1 MWSTIII
8 IRSKLSASFFYDKIK
23 LGEVLM
29 KEQIILGVPHDG
41 WSNISIGD
49 FNCTASYIT
58 NVPFD
63 ILNNSIISLKE
74 EMPFCLYLHLEAYG
88 EVNIYSDVKTYI
100 IHENSETD
108 LYSFDIDKYE
118 LIKSFIKQLKDNIED
133 WSMWEDFEEE
143 NHEELEKNEKEI
155 LKKIKT
161 IEDLLKE
168 ND

>member
-1 MWSTIII
+1 
-8 IRSKLSASFFYDKIK
+8 
-23 LGEVLM
+23 M
-29 KEQIILGVPHDG
+29 KENVFLDVPHDG
-41 WSNISIGD
+41 WVNISIGD

-74 EMPFCLYLHLEAYG
+74 EIPFCLYLHLETYG

-100 IHENSETD
+100 IHENSKTD
-108 LYSFDIDKYE
+108 FYSFDIDKYE

-143 NHEELEKNEKEI
+143 NHEELEKNKKEI